1 MKFIIADT
9 FMKSLGRLEREE
21 QNLVK
26 QAAFEFQAS
35 PENPGFSFHKL
46 DRARDPRFWSFRVNR
61 DLRIIVH
68 REGGSSLMLCYAGHH
83 DDAYQW
89 AERRS
94 LDVHPSTGAAQFVEV
109 KERVEEVVRQ
119 IVREEEAPVFRK
131 YEKDYLLGLGVP
143 PEWVDALR
151 TVGESAFL
159 DVLSELP
166 EEAAERL
173 LDLAAGKAVPTPL
186 PPRNVEPLEHPDAL
200 RRFHTVTTHSELQAA
215 LDAPWDRW
223 RVFLHPDQ
231 RDLVSRAMSGPARVS
246 GGAGTGK
253 TVVALHRAAFLA
265 RSFPDHQLLLTTFSR
280 ALAGRLEHSLELL
293 LAGDP
298 ARQRITVQHL
308 HAIASQLA
316 LGDGAEFA
324 PATGDQL
331 AECIEVAL
339 KGRENE
345 WLDSH
350 FARSE
355 WEHVVDAHG
364 ITRWEAYKAV
374 SRKGRGVPLS
384 AKKRAATWAVME
396 AIHAELQRRQ
406 LGTFNLLCASAAEKA
421 VRQPPYQHVIADE
434 CQDFGPAELGLLR
447 ALCEP
452 GDNDLFFCGDEG
464 QRIYK
469 PQVSWLSLGIDV
481 RGRSRRLELNYRTTE
496 QIRRRADELLPP
508 MVTDGDG
515 QSEDHRTRSV
525 LSGPPPEVLGYRTV
539 AAEQEALADWL
550 RARRDEGMA
559 LHEIGIFARTAKLL
573 GERVAPA
580 LHAVG
585 LASQDIKSDT
595 VPRADRVAVGTLHGA
610 KGLEFRAVALVGCDE
625 NQLPLRSVAARI
637 RDAADRQEF
646 VEQERH
652 LLYVACTRA
661 RERLRVTWSGK
672 GCEWLSAAGAAN
684 PPTPPR

>member
-9 FMKSLGRLEREE
+9 FMKSLGRLQREE
-21 QNLVK
+21 QGLVK

-35 PENPGFSFHKL
+35 PENPGFQFHKL
-46 DRARDPRFWSFRVNR
+46 ERARDARFWSFRVNR

-68 REGGSSLMLCYAGHH
+68 RDGASSLMLCYAAHH
-83 DDAYQW
+83 DDAYTW

-119 IVREEEAPVFRK
+119 VVREEEPPVFRK

-143 PEWVDALR
+143 PEWLDALR

-159 DVLSELP
+159 DVLSDLP

-173 LDLAAGKAVPTPL
+173 LDLAAGKAVPTPV
-186 PPRNVEPLEHPDAL
+186 PPRDVAPLEHPDAQ
-200 RRFHTVTTHSELQAA
+200 RRFHTVTTHGELQAA

-231 RDLVSRAMSGPARVS
+231 RELVSRPLSGPARVT

-265 RSFPDHQLLLTTFSR
+265 RSHPDSRLLLTTFSK
-280 ALAGRLEHSLELL
+280 ALAVRLEHSLELL

-298 ARQRITVQHL
+298 ARERISVQHL
-308 HAIASQLA
+308 HAAATRITFGPVLGSPHDFTPASS
-316 LGDGAEFA
+316 
-324 PATGDQL
+324 DQI
-331 AECIEVAL
+331 AECVEVAL

-355 WEHVVDAHG
+355 WEHIIDAHG
-364 ITRWEAYKAV
+364 ITRWDEYKAV

-396 AIHAELQRRQ
+396 AIHLELQRRH

-421 VRQPPYQHVIADE
+421 AHHPPYQHVIADE
-434 CQDFGPAELGLLR
+434 CQDFGPAELRLLR
-447 ALCEP
+447 ALCES

-481 RGRSRRLELNYRTTE
+481 RGRSKRLELNYRTTE
-496 QIRRRADELLPP
+496 QIRRQADALLPP
-508 MVTDGDG
+508 TVTDADG

-525 LSGPPPEVLGYRTV
+525 LSGPAPEVLGYRTPT
-539 AAEQEALADWL
+539 AEQEGLAEWL
-550 RARRDEGMA
+550 RALRQEGVA
-559 LHEIGIFARTAKLL
+559 LHEIGIFARTGKLIN
-573 GERVAPA
+573 ERVNPA
-580 LHAVG
+580 LRTAG
-585 LASQDIKSDT
+585 LASQDIKSDS
-595 VPRADRVAVGTLHGA
+595 VPEGDRVAVGTMHGA
-610 KGLEFRAVALVGCDE
+610 KGLEFRAVAIVGCDR
-625 NQLPLRSVAARI
+625 NQLPLRMVASRI
-637 RDAADRQEF
+637 RDGADREEF

-661 RERLRVTWSGK
+661 RERLRVTWSGE
-672 GCEWLSAAGAAN
+672 GCEWLRVS
-684 PPTPPR
+684 

>member
-21 QNLVK
+21 QSQIK
-26 QAAFEFQAS
+26 QAAFEFQAA
-35 PENPGFSFHKL
+35 PDNPGASFHKL
-46 DRARDPRFWSFRVNR
+46 ERARDARFWSFRVSR

-68 REGGSSLMLCYAGHH
+68 RDGASSLMLCYAGHH

-119 IVREEEAPVFRK
+119 VVRDEEPPLFRK

-143 PEWVDALR
+143 PQWVDALR

-159 DVLSELP
+159 DVVGELP

-173 LDLAAGKAVPTPL
+173 LDLAAGKAVPTPI
-186 PPRNVEPLEHPDAL
+186 PPRDVAPVEHPDAQ
-200 RRFHTVTTHSELQAA
+200 RRFHTVTTHGELQAA

-231 RDLVSRAMSGPARVS
+231 RELVERAMSGPARVT

-265 RSFPDHQLLLTTFSR
+265 RRFPKHQVLLTTFSK
-280 ALAGRLEHSLELL
+280 ALAVRLEHSLELL
-293 LAGDP
+293 LAGDA
-298 ARQRITVQHL
+298 ARERISVQHL
-308 HAIASQLA
+308 HAVATRLT
-316 LGDGAEFA
+316 LGSGTDFV
-324 PATGDQL
+324 PATADQI
-331 AECIEVAL
+331 AECVEVAL

-364 ITRWEAYKAV
+364 ITRWEDYKAV
-374 SRKGRGVPLS
+374 SRKGRGLPLS

-406 LGTFNLLCASAAEKA
+406 LGTFNLLCASAAEQA
-421 VRQPPYQHVIADE
+421 ARQPPYQHVIVDE
-434 CQDFGPAELGLLR
+434 CQDFGPAELRLLR
-447 ALCEP
+447 AACEP
-452 GDNDLFFCGDEG
+452 GDDDLFFCGDEG

-481 RGRSRRLELNYRTTE
+481 RGRSKRLELNYRTTE
-496 QIRRRADELLPP
+496 QIRRRADALLPAS
-508 MVTDGDG
+508 VTDGDG
-515 QSEDHRTRSV
+515 QNEDHRTKSV
-525 LSGPPPEVLGYRTV
+525 LSGPPPEIQGYRTP
-539 AAEQEALADWL
+539 AAEQEALAAWL
-550 RARRDEGMA
+550 RAQRDAGMA
-559 LHEIGIFARTAKLL
+559 LHEIGIFARTSKLIS
-573 GERVAPA
+573 ERVTPA
-580 LHAVG
+580 LRAAD
-585 LASQDIKSDT
+585 LPSQDIKSDR
-595 VPRADRVAVGTLHGA
+595 VPEAGRIAVGTMHGA
-610 KGLEFRAVALVGCDE
+610 KGLEFRAVAIVGCDR
-625 NQLPLRSVAARI
+625 NQVPLRSVASRI
-637 RDAADRQEF
+637 RDGADREEF

-661 RERLRVTWSGK
+661 RERLRVTWSGE
-672 GCEWLSAAGAAN
+672 GCEWLTLTQLMQS
-684 PPTPPR
+684 P